1 MVPARR
7 ELVILGAVAAG
18 AALAGGVAAALA
30 LQSRSGA
37 AELLA
42 SSFPDLS
49 SQTRRLSEWQGRSLL
64 CNFWAT
70 WCGPCR
76 EELPL
81 LDAAQQQHARSGLQV
96 VGIGID
102 SAANIREYVKVVQV
116 GFPLLVGEFG
126 AIALMRRLGNRSG
139 GLPFTAVLDRAG
151 RLRHRRL
158 GAYSAAELDSE
169 IAALLR

>member
-1 MVPARR
+1 MIPRR
-7 ELVILGAVAAG
+7 EFLILGAVAGG
-18 AALAGGVAAALA
+18 AALAGGVAGALA

-37 AELLA
+37 AELLSA
-42 SSFPDLS
+42 RFHDLS
-49 SQTRRLSEWQGRSLL
+49 DQPRRLSEWQGRSLL

-81 LDAAQQQHARSGLQV
+81 LDAAQQQHARDGLQV
-96 VGIGID
+96 VGIAVD
-102 SAANIREYVKVVQV
+102 NAANIREYVKLVKV
-116 GFPLLVGEFG
+116 GFPLLVGDAR

-151 RLRHRRL
+151 RLRHRKL
-158 GAYSAAELDSE
+158 GAYSAAELDTE
-169 IAALLR
+169 VAALLR

>member
-1 MVPARR
+1 MIPARR
-7 ELVILGAVAAG
+7 EFLILSSVAAG
-18 AALAGGVAAALA
+18 AALAGGVVGALA

-37 AELLA
+37 AELLS
-42 SSFPDLS
+42 SSFHDLS
-49 SQTRRLSEWQGRSLL
+49 ARPRRLSEWQGRSLL

-81 LDAAQQQHARSGLQV
+81 LDAAQTQHASNGLQV

-116 GFPLLVGEFG
+116 SFPLLVGEFQ
-126 AIALMRRLGNRSG
+126 AISLMRRLGNRSG

-151 RLRHRRL
+151 RLRHRKL
-158 GAYSAAELDSE
+158 GAYSAAELDTE
-169 IAALLR
+169 IGALLR

>member
-1 MVPARR
+1 MIPARR
-7 ELVILGAVAAG
+7 EWLILSAVAAG
-18 AALAGGVAAALA
+18 AALAGGVAGALA

-37 AELLA
+37 AELLS
-42 SSFPDLS
+42 SSFHDLS
-49 SQTRRLSEWQGRSLL
+49 AQPRRLSEWQGRSLL

-81 LDAAQQQHARSGLQV
+81 LDAAQQQHAHNGLQV

-102 SAANIREYVKVVQV
+102 NAANIREYVKVVKV
-116 GFPLLVGEFG
+116 GFPLLVGELQ

-151 RLRHRRL
+151 RLRHRKL
-158 GAYSAAELDSE
+158 GAYSAAELATE

>member
-1 MVPARR
+1 MIPARR
-7 ELVILGAVAAG
+7 DFLILGAVAAG
-18 AALAGGVAAALA
+18 AALAGGVVGALA
-30 LQSRSGA
+30 LQSRTGA
-37 AELLA
+37 AELLS
-42 SSFPDLS
+42 SSFHDLS
-49 SQTRRLSEWQGRSLL
+49 AQPRRLSEWQGRSLL

-81 LDAAQQQHARSGLQV
+81 LDAAQQQHAGNGLQV

-102 SAANIREYVKVVQV
+102 NATNIREYAKIVKV
-116 GFPLLVGEFG
+116 GFPLLVGEFQ
-126 AIALMRRLGNRSG
+126 AIDVMRRLGNRSG

-151 RLRHRRL
+151 RLRNRKL
-158 GAYSAAELDSE
+158 GAYSPAELNSE